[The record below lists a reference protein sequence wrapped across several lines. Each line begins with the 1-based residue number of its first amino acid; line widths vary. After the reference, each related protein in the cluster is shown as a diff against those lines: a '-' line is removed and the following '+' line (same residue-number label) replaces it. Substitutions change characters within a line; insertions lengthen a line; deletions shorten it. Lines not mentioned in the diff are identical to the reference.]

1 VAFTSS
7 IASAIR
13 KFGAKNTATGLKHLS
28 VVFSDQ
34 KLIHGGTIL
43 GALAMFLSKAGPD
56 FDSDRL
62 NRALRT
68 RKIEEWGLVTAGMK
82 SGGASRLAALH
93 EAIAK
98 AYDESGD
105 APDDPQYP

>member
-1 VAFTSS
+1 MAFTSS

-28 VVFSDQ
+28 TAFSDQ
-34 KLIHGGTIL
+34 RLVHGGAIL
-43 GALAMFLSKAGPD
+43 GALAMLLSKAGPD

-62 NRALRT
+62 DRALRT

-82 SGGASRLAALH
+82 NGGASRLVALSAAIT
-93 EAIAK
+93 E
-98 AYDESGD
+98 AYDKIE
-105 APDDPQYP
+105 